1 MFLINSI
8 KHNRPI
14 HKVKFINTFCRLCL
28 DLVFI
33 DKISMGDFMKIDYN
47 AIGNRIKERRLEL
60 GMSQEAV
67 AEKAEMSTVHLG
79 NIENAKTKLS
89 VEILIKLCYA
99 LDVTPDYLLVGSNRS
114 IDENYRKKFSDML
127 TLCKKEDLGTIM
139 DILAAFTKR

>member
-1 MFLINSI
+1 
-8 KHNRPI
+8 
-14 HKVKFINTFCRLCL
+14 
-28 DLVFI
+28 
-33 DKISMGDFMKIDYN
+33 MGDFMKIDYN

-89 VEILIKLCYA
+89 VEMLIKLCYA